1 MSHVWDAMKKHE
13 EEEQAERAAA
23 DIEAPTDAEEAP
35 PPETTSREPEGK
47 PSTAALSTQVEP
59 PAAVAMPSTP
69 IANTYSEVLV
79 AHHDR
84 GGAITE
90 QFRAL
95 RTHLLAHFN
104 DQRFSIIISSSDAGE
119 GKTVTALNMGVILA
133 ERVERTTVV
142 VDCDLR
148 KGRIAGYLNLE
159 KSPGVADLIRGDTSI
174 DDVVRPT
181 VYSNLSVIV
190 AGQARQHE
198 VGDLI
203 GRPEVEEIAAELRRR
218 YDYVIY
224 DSPPINRAADAGML
238 GQATDGALM
247 VVRMNKTHRES
258 VDRAIRLL
266 HAANVPVVG
275 LVLTHQKFYI
285 PNYLY
290 RYS

>member
-1 MSHVWDAMKKHE
+1 MSHVWNAMKKHE
-13 EEEQAERAAA
+13 DEEGRRKPEEVDEQTADSPAESSPDARSTRA
-23 DIEAPTDAEEAP
+23 EPTQ
-35 PPETTSREPEGK
+35 TTS
-47 PSTAALSTQVEP
+47 VP
-59 PAAVAMPSTP
+59 PAAATTALADQS
-69 IANTYSEVLV
+69 NHYSEALV

-84 GGAITE
+84 GGPITE

-104 DQRFSIIISSSDAGE
+104 DQRFNIILTSADPGE
-119 GKTVTALNMGVILA
+119 GKTVTSLNLGVILA
-133 ERVERTTVV
+133 ERVERTVVV

-148 KGRIAGYLNLE
+148 KGRIASYMNVE
-159 KSPGVADLIRGDTSI
+159 KTPGMGELIRGTASV
-174 DDVVRPT
+174 DDVVRQT
-181 VYSNLSVIV
+181 VYPNLAVIP
-190 AGQARQHE
+190 AGQTAQQD
-198 VGDLI
+198 VGNLI
-203 GRPEVEEIAAELRRR
+203 GRPELEEIAAELRRR
-218 YDYVIY
+218 YDYVLY
-224 DSPPINRAADAGML
+224 DTPPINRAADAGML

-266 HAANVPVVG
+266 HAATVPVVG